1 MKIEAELLEQVKAA
15 TGPDKVLDASIELE
29 LDAKSFWKNP
39 NEDSPPFTASIDA
52 ALALVE
58 RVMPLA
64 FVTLEKFAVSDE
76 GKNEWRAWVKLLNES
91 DLSGDGPSVRQSQG
105 FGKSANPPL
114 AILAALLSA
123 LDAQP

>member
-1 MKIEAELLEQVKAA
+1 MKIEAELLDKVKAA
-15 TGPDKVLDASIELE
+15 TGPDRE
-29 LDAKSFWKNP
+29 LDLDLAKALVPDVLVMRQRDDNTGADPYTYW
-39 NEDSPPFTASIDA
+39 EYTASVDA

-58 RVMPLA
+58 RVLPLA

-105 FGKSANPPL
+105 FGKSANPP
-114 AILAALLSA
+114 
-123 LDAQP
+123 